1 MRFYNRDSEMR
12 IFNQIWENAENS
24 AQFTVVVG
32 RRRIGKTALLKKVIE
47 NIPSVYLFVS
57 RKSEALL
64 CEEFVREIETSL
76 QVRILGEIKT
86 FKILFDYLME
96 LSKSRRFTLVLDEF
110 QEFSN
115 INPSIYSDMQN
126 VWDNSK
132 NNSRINL
139 IICGSI
145 YSMMK
150 KIFEHSKEPLF
161 ARQTEKIM
169 VRAFDIPTLKEIL
182 NDYYPQYSSEDL
194 LAFYL
199 FTGGI
204 AKYVELFVNKKC
216 FTPKKMLNE
225 IFREESFFL
234 SEGKHVL
241 IEEFGKDYGTYF
253 SILSLIASSKNTRNE
268 METILTT
275 SIGGHLERL
284 EQDFNLIK
292 KIRPLFSKPATK
304 QVRYAIEDNFLNFW
318 FRFIYKYASAIEIGN
333 YDYVREIVER
343 DYKTYSGLILEKY
356 FTQQLIENKQF
367 SAIGNYW
374 ESGNTNEI
382 DIVAVN
388 DLRMKISFFEIKR
401 QKSKI
406 NLNSLKEKSQ
416 NILSKFNT
424 YEFNYV
430 GLSMEEM

>member
-1 MRFYNRDSEMR
+1 MRFYNREHEIK
-12 IFNQIWENAENS
+12 IFNEILENAENS

-64 CEEFVREIETSL
+64 CEEFVHEIETSL
-76 QVRILGEIKT
+76 KVRILGEIKT

-96 LSKSRRFTLVLDEF
+96 LSKSRRFTVVLDEF
-110 QEFSN
+110 QEFAN

-126 VWDNSK
+126 IWDSNK
-132 NNSRINL
+132 NDSRINL
-139 IICGSI
+139 ILCGSI

-161 ARQTEKIM
+161 ARQTEKIT

-216 FTPKKMLNE
+216 FTLKKMLNE

-234 SEGKHVL
+234 SEGKQVL

-253 SILSLIASSKNTRNE
+253 SILSLIASSKNMRSE
-268 METILTT
+268 MEAILTT

-318 FRFIYKYASAIEIGN
+318 FRFIYKYASAIEIGS

-356 FTQQLIENKQF
+356 FTQQLIESKQF

-374 ESGNTNEI
+374 ESGNANEI
-382 DIVAVN
+382 DIIAVN
-388 DLRMKISFFEIKR
+388 DLKRQLSFFEVKR

-416 NILSKFNT
+416 NVLSKFNM
-424 YEFNYV
+424 YESNYI